1 MAVAFLDSN
10 VLIAFASRRDE
21 DHGPAREIVGGIDA
35 GELPTARIT
44 NYVLAEVL
52 NFLHERRG
60 HGTAVDV
67 HERLKRGSEF
77 DLLHATK
84 VDYHRADDLF
94 ATYDTLSFVDAT
106 IVATMERQDVSYVYG
121 FDDDL
126 DAVDG
131 ISRFDT
137 ATNPYA

>member
-10 VLIAFASRRDE
+10 VLIAFASQRDAN
-21 DHGPAREIVGGIDA
+21 HGPATEIVRGIDA
-35 GELPTARIT
+35 EDLPTARVT

-52 NFLHERRG
+52 NFFHERRG
-60 HGTAVDV
+60 HEVAVEL
-67 HERLKRGSEF
+67 HERLKRGSSF

-84 VDYHRADDLF
+84 ADYHRADDLF
-94 ATYDTLSFVDAT
+94 TTYDTLSFVDAT
-106 IVATMERQDVSYVYG
+106 IIATMERQDVSYVYG

-131 ISRFDT
+131 ITRLDT
-137 ATNPYA
+137 ATNPFI